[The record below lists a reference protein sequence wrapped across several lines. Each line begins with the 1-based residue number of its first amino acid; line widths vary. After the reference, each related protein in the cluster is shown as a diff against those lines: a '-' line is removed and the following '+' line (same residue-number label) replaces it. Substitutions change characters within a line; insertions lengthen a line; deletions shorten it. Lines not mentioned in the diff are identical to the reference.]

1 MCYNI
6 KDAWRVVEPITIYCP
21 WGILHETIEIVVHGT
36 GQCLAAA
43 GFEQDMS
50 GGALQPV
57 KEEHEGGTAAE
68 EELKREEPQPM

>member
-1 MCYNI
+1 MLEALA
-6 KDAWRVVEPITIYCP
+6 DAVTFENVVRNHARPFEA
-21 WGILHETIEIVVHGT
+21 VHGS
-36 GQCLAAA
+36 GQCVVAA

-57 KEEHEGGTAAE
+57 KEEHEVGTAAE